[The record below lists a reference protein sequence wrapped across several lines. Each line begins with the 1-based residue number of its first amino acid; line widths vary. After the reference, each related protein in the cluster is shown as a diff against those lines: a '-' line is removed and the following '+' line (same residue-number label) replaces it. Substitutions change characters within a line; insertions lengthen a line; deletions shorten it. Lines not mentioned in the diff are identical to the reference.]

1 MIISVC
7 CALSAVPSAWTVASG
22 AEDQCVVAPTLLAIG
37 LTRVYYTSRFVLF
50 LAVCL
55 TVVVCYA
62 RALATVRTWPMCLT
76 MQGARAKPSGDRTT
90 VRARGKARRNR
101 VGVEASDTDDVWEEG
116 GPSSAGTGGN
126 RDRDR
131 GRVPSEREIESL
143 SSLARQLCNPTMKWA
158 GDYCLLDLKHP
169 RPSLVGV
176 TPKDELFP
184 RTLVP
189 RAPTIGSDVIV
200 GVQWTNVMRDPDR
213 ETSRDQPVACAAT
226 GKETA
231 VLADVAGH
239 HDGNDQ
245 RNENL
250 SFASESLNEIST
262 ESHTTKEL
270 TDDNSLSHDTS
281 FSHSHLAEQ
290 EMTTSENAAEN
301 PNDKADVKH
310 SGKAAVVGERAQ
322 STGSLLPHPDQR
334 KKSSDLQMN
343 GKAGAAAL
351 DTVENLSLG
360 EEKDHDE
367 RAVRETQ
374 SRGSMG
380 EAGCSRQGPQTDA
393 ADSEH
398 RASRTSRTAAVIFTT
413 THHLSAELGPRDVS
427 MEGESEAQRISGS
440 GNEGKTATN
449 VAGKSSTARAARAFR
464 LTVLLFVV
472 TVVFVVSRV
481 PPYMAV
487 VWLLYARDAAPLAP
501 SQLALQTYASTG
513 YVLNHF
519 ATPLLFLAFS
529 PAFREAAVA
538 LWTRL
543 CSRGS

>member
-1 MIISVC
+1 M
-7 CALSAVPSAWTVASG
+7 PM
-22 AEDQCVVAPTLLAIG
+22 E
-37 LTRVYYTSRFVLF
+37 LTSVYYTSRFVLF

-55 TVVVCYA
+55 IVIVCYA
-62 RALATVRTWPMCLT
+62 CALATVRTCPMSVT
-76 MQGARAKPSGDRTT
+76 MQGSRAKPSGDRTT
-90 VRARGKARRNR
+90 ARARGKARRNR

-116 GPSSAGTGGN
+116 GSSSAGTGGDRG
-126 RDRDR
+126 RDKGK
-131 GRVPSEREIESL
+131 GRVPSERELESL
-143 SSLARQLCNPTMKWA
+143 SSIARKLCNPTMKWA

-169 RPSLVGV
+169 RPSLAGV

-189 RAPTIGSDVIV
+189 RAPTIGSDVIA
-200 GVQWTNVMRDPDR
+200 GVQWTNVPACRSLKDAAIG
-213 ETSRDQPVACAAT
+213 ETGAVACAAT

-231 VLADVAGH
+231 VFADFAGH

-245 RNENL
+245 GNDSL

-281 FSHSHLAEQ
+281 PSHSHLAEHQ
-290 EMTTSENAAEN
+290 ITASENAAEN
-301 PNDKADVKH
+301 PNGKADVKD
-310 SGKAAVVGERAQ
+310 SGKAAAVGERAQ

-334 KKSSDLQMN
+334 NKRSDLQMN
-343 GKAGAAAL
+343 GKAGAVAL

-367 RAVRETQ
+367 CAVRETQ

-380 EAGCSRQGPQTDA
+380 EAGCSRQGPQTDTV
-393 ADSEH
+393 DSEH

-413 THHLSAELGPRDVS
+413 TRRLSAELGPRDVS
-427 MEGESEAQRISGS
+427 LEGRSEAQRISGS
-440 GNEGKTATN
+440 RNKSKTATN
-449 VAGKSSTARAARAFR
+449 VAGKSSTARTARAFR
-464 LTVLLFVV
+464 LTVLLLVV

-481 PPYMAV
+481 PPYAAV
-487 VWLLYARDAAPLAP
+487 VWLLYARDAPPLAT
-501 SQLALQTYASTG
+501 SQHALQTYASTG